1 MLDALF
7 DGTAF
12 MAHGYCLL
20 WQPGL
25 LTLHALSDLLIAG
38 SYFAIPIAILI
49 FLRRRPE
56 LEMRGLAAMFAA
68 FILLCGITHV
78 IGLVTLWQPIYVV
91 QGLAKALTAGV
102 SILTAAAV
110 FLLIPRALAIPAPA
124 ALQSANAAL
133 TNEVE
138 AHRRT
143 LAELEAARDALA
155 EQVDVTRRALDS
167 SEERFRIVQEASPDG
182 FMLFDAV
189 RNSEEEIVDFR
200 RTYANAAGAEVLGAR
215 PEEIIGRSMLEEMP
229 GHAES
234 GLFTAYRKVVETGDP
249 WQDEFHY
256 AHDGIDGW
264 FRATAVKVADGFAVT
279 FSDISERRKRD
290 AQIRL
295 LMREVNH
302 RAKNLLAVAQA
313 IVRLTATNSDPEAF
327 AHDIGQRL
335 QSLSRSQNL
344 IVAGDWTS
352 VPLADLIETQLAH
365 LGGSSA
371 GRISFSGPA
380 VELNPAAAQAIG
392 LALHELST
400 NAIKHGALSN
410 CTGRIE
416 IEWSVT
422 GGAKPVFSMMWSESG
437 GPPVVASGRR
447 GFGRVT
453 TERMVKQALD
463 ADIAL
468 DLPVEG
474 LRWTVTASLESVG
487 EIARPGLPIAS

>member
-1 MLDALF
+1 MFDALL

-12 MAHGYCLL
+12 MPHGYCLL

-25 LTLHALSDLLIAG
+25 LTLHALSDLLIAA

-56 LEMRGLAAMFAA
+56 LEMKGLAAMFAA
-68 FILLCGITHV
+68 FILMCGITHV
-78 IGLVTLWQPIYVV
+78 IGLVTLWQPIYLV
-91 QGLAKALTAGV
+91 QGLAKALTAVV
-102 SILTAAAV
+102 SIVTAAAV
-110 FLLIPRALAIPAPA
+110 FFLIPRALAIPAPA
-124 ALQSANAAL
+124 ALQAANDAL
-133 TNEVE
+133 TREIG

-143 LAELEAARDALA
+143 LVELEAARDALVGQI
-155 EQVDVTRRALDS
+155 ETTRRALDS
-167 SEERFRIVQEASPDG
+167 SEARFRTVQDASPDG
-182 FMLFDAV
+182 FMLFEAV
-189 RNSEEEIVDFR
+189 RDAGGGIVDFR
-200 RTYANAAGAEVLGAR
+200 RIYANAAGAAVLGAR
-215 PEEIIGRSMLEEMP
+215 PEEIIGRCMLEEMP
-229 GHAES
+229 GHGET
-234 GLFTAYRKVVETGDP
+234 GLFDAYRNVVETGDP
-249 WQDEFHY
+249 WQDEFRY
-256 AHDGIDGW
+256 ALDGIDGW
-264 FRATAVKVADGFAVT
+264 FRVTAVKVEDGFAVT
-279 FSDISERRKRD
+279 FADVSDGRMRE

-302 RAKNLLAVAQA
+302 RAKNLLAVVQA
-313 IVRLTATNSDPEAF
+313 MVRLTATNSDPQAF

-352 VPLADLIETQLAH
+352 VALEELIETQLAH
-365 LGGSSA
+365 LGGLGAEQISA
-371 GRISFSGPA
+371 GGPA

-400 NAIKHGALSN
+400 NAIKHGALSSS
-410 CTGRIE
+410 TGRIA

-422 GGAKPVFSMMWSESG
+422 EGAERVFSMTWGETG
-437 GPPVVASGRR
+437 GPPVKETGHR

-453 TERMVKQALD
+453 TERMVRQALG

-474 LRWTVTASLESVG
+474 LRWTITAPLSSVG
-487 EIARPGLPIAS
+487 DLARPGLPIAS